1 LSRLTGF
8 AEVRF
13 STPNFCSVTSLK
25 VRASS
30 RGYVRLTSSSPE
42 ARLDI
47 NKLRFQGPG
56 GEQNVVDLREAVKR
70 ARKVMQDPRVQSF
83 VDEEVFPG
91 NDIKTDDELD
101 QYVLENVY
109 GE

>member
-1 LSRLTGF
+1 MSHPGF
-8 AEVRF
+8 AALGA
-13 STPNFCSVTSLK
+13 STPNFFSSIPLK
-25 VRASS
+25 ARASS
-30 RGYVRLTSSSPE
+30 RGYVRLTSSSPQ

-56 GEQNVVDLREAVKR
+56 GEQNIADLREAVKTV
-70 ARKVMQDPRVQSF
+70 RKIMQDPGVQAF
-83 VDEEVFPG
+83 IDEEAFPG
-91 NDIKTDDELD
+91 KDVNTDDELD